1 MSKQNHFDS
10 SLKPHKSCATL
21 GQNIKSV
28 RVEVENSVA
37 NPFYEVYTHTHT
49 HTHTPDVTLNNVT
62 LLNIF

>member
-21 GQNIKSV
+21 GQSIESV
-28 RVEVENSVA
+28 RVVVENSMA
-37 NPFYEVYTHTHT
+37 NPFYEVHTHTHT
-49 HTHTPDVTLNNVT
+49 HTHTPGITLNNVT